1 MNLTPGI
8 VIGHYRILSYLGE
21 GRMSKVY
28 LAEDVRLKRP
38 ITLKLLSAPAAE
50 EGREILAR
58 SALAAA
64 RLNHPN
70 IVATYEYG
78 LIEREQQP
86 TFYIVTEFISGA
98 TLREQ
103 IRSARKP
110 ISEVINLG
118 IQTATA
124 LDAAHRLGV
133 VHHDLKPENI
143 ILNHDGLVK
152 ITDFGLARRSEI
164 EPTASEEDEPKVN
177 VISSLPYMSPEQ
189 LLGGQVGVQT
199 DIWSLGAVLYETVT
213 GRVAFKGKTKSD
225 TVFAIL
231 EKDPEPLTAIVSG
244 VPDEFERIVNIA
256 LRKSAPERYQS
267 ARKMVEDLR
276 SLQQRLATV
285 AAHVRVAAR
294 EDIRGEALFREDE
307 TKSKPAEQEVVE
319 LEADSLY
326 VNLWIEDERQ
336 EMLSTPATLEAGTAY
351 QFLFAVEP
359 FSREQAQES
368 APFDEPEVL
377 KRTPKTKVI
386 VEVLCPFLEDADDG
400 YARREVEYYAGRGFP
415 PEAFALKPE
424 GTGRFNL
431 TARLIF
437 KGETMFREVLGL
449 EVVPQPAA
457 ART

>member
-8 VIGHYRILSYLGE
+8 IIGHYRILSYLGE

-28 LAEDVRLKRP
+28 LAEDTQLRRT

-50 EGREILAR
+50 EGREILTR
-58 SALAAA
+58 GALAAA
-64 RLNHPN
+64 RLKHPN
-70 IVATYEYG
+70 IVTTYDYG
-78 LIEREQQP
+78 LIEGEENS
-86 TFYIVTEFISGA
+86 TFYIAAEFIPGA

-124 LDAAHRLGV
+124 LDAAHRLGIL
-133 VHHDLKPENI
+133 HRDIKPENI
-143 ILNHDGLVK
+143 ILNHDGIVK
-152 ITDFGLARRSEI
+152 ITDFGLARGSEI
-164 EPTASEEDEPKVN
+164 EPAAPEEDEQKGN
-177 VISSLPYMSPEQ
+177 VIGSLPYKSPEQ
-189 LLGGQVGVQT
+189 VLGSRVGVQT
-199 DIWSLGAVLYETVT
+199 DIWSLGTVLYETLT
-213 GRVAFKGKTKSD
+213 GRVLFKGETKGD

-231 EKDPEPLTAIVSG
+231 KKDPEPLAAIVSD
-244 VPDEFERIVNIA
+244 VPNEFERIINIA
-256 LRKSAPERYQS
+256 LRKSAADRYPS
-267 ARKMVEDLR
+267 AREMVEDLK
-276 SLQQRLATV
+276 SLQENLSTAEV
-285 AAHVRVAAR
+285 HVHGVGDGHVRGDVT
-294 EDIRGEALFREDE
+294 FRKDE
-307 TKSKPAEQEVVE
+307 TRSKPAEQEAVE
-319 LEADSLY
+319 LEADSLH

-336 EMLSTPATLEAGTAY
+336 GMLPTPATLDAGAHY

-368 APFDEPEVL
+368 VPFDEPEVL

-386 VEVLCPFLEDADDG
+386 VEVLCPFLEGADGG
-400 YARREVEYYAGRGFP
+400 YARREVDYYAGRGFP

-424 GTGRFNL
+424 GAGRFNL

-449 EVVPQPAA
+449 EVVPQPV
-457 ART
+457 ARS